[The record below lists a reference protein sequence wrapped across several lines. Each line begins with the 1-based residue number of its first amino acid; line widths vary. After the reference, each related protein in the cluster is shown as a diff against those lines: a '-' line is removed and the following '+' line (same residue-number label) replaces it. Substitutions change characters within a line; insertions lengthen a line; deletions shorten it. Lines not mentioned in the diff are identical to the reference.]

1 MDLRDDL
8 RDAAQRGNT
17 QALYLAIETDPE
29 VLDKIDKIPFAETPL
44 HTAASEGQ
52 TEFAMEI
59 MILKPSFAR
68 KLDQDGFTPM
78 HLALQSKQSQL
89 VLRLLDVDKDLVR
102 VQGRGGMSP
111 LHYATEIGELDLLVE
126 FLKACPMSIED
137 VTNRRETA
145 LHIALNNQ
153 RFETFQFLIG
163 WLRRAWFIRAAWLEK
178 KLLNWQDAEG
188 NTLLHLAVLLNE
200 PEVVRCI
207 VNCISVDKNIK
218 NSANQTAIE
227 LILEKMHKDGDEEIR
242 IKRIRIKRMI
252 SSWSIVTVCA
262 KIVSSPLPEVAHLK
276 TFISS
281 RISIFEK
288 CYIFVFR
295 EYMELGND
303 TRNMLLVVATL
314 AVTATYQAAL
324 SPPGGVWQDNFN
336 AATDTGASE
345 LLVSQPS
352 HQAGRVIMST
362 GNSYLFFTLNTL
374 NFFTN
379 SMTIIFLLPLGITRL
394 LVILPLW
401 ALTICYFASTH
412 IIFRTTVSSSYYLLL
427 LFLASFF
434 YVFTSYNWFK
444 KLRNLIQAFHPMAR
458 MLDPSFRWGWYN
470 SEF

>member
-1 MDLRDDL
+1 MDL
-8 RDAAQRGNT
+8 RDAAQQGNT
-17 QALYLAIETDPE
+17 QALYCAIKKDPG
-29 VLDKIDKIPFAETPL
+29 VLDKIDKIPFVETPL
-44 HTAASEGQ
+44 HTAASKGQ
-52 TEFAMEI
+52 IEFAMEI
-59 MILKPSFAR
+59 MMLKPSFAR

-78 HLALQSKQSQL
+78 HLALKFGRTQL
-89 VLRLLDVDKDLVR
+89 VLRLLDVDKGLVR
-102 VQGRGGMSP
+102 VQGRGGVSP
-111 LHYATEIGELDLLVE
+111 LHYATENGELDLLVE

-153 RFETFQFLIG
+153 RFATFQFLIG

-178 KLLNWQDAEG
+178 KLLNWQDGEG

-227 LILEKMHKDGDEEIR
+227 LILEKMHKGGDEE
-242 IKRIRIKRMI
+242 IRIKRMI
-252 SSWSIVTVCA
+252 SSWSIVTLCA
-262 KIVSSPLPEVAHLK
+262 KIVSSPLPEVPHLK

-324 SPPGGVWQDNFN
+324 SPPGGVWQDNSN

-434 YVFTSYNWFK
+434 YAFTSYNWFK